1 MPDSVDFCI
10 YLCAKNTSIHDSIV
24 RKTMTI
30 KQNLLKNTLLKL
42 SLLDTERLSNIV
54 RVFTTLE
61 EGQECYDSMLLL
73 SLKI

>member
-30 KQNLLKNTLLKL
+30 KQNLLEKY
-42 SLLDTERLSNIV
+42 SLEIKST
-54 RVFTTLE
+54 
-61 EGQECYDSMLLL
+61 
-73 SLKI
+73 